1 MVVIRAGSA
10 ADAAQIAEVQRDSWF
25 GAYAGIIADEIIDR
39 VTALDGGARV
49 RQSFRTRPWQRMIV
63 AVPDGEDAAGIV
75 GYAAFGPETDVLGAP
90 WPHPLS
96 TDGEERRVAEL
107 YALYVR
113 PAWWSTGTGRA
124 LMDRVL
130 ARSVAA
136 RLLVHHVVGA
146 AGQPAR
152 PPFLRAG
159 RVRAGRRQQRAH
171 RPRQCPRVALP
182 PAAITSASG
191 N

>member
-1 MVVIRAGSA
+1 MVTRAGSV

-25 GAYAGIIADEIIDR
+25 GAYTGIIADEIIDR
-39 VTALDGGARV
+39 VTALDDGARV

-63 AVPDGEDAAGIV
+63 AIPDGNDGEDGERSGIV

-113 PAWWSTGTGRA
+113 PGWWSTGTGRA

-130 ARSVAA
+130 ARLVTAGYSSVTLWVLRDNQRA
-136 RLLVHHVVGA
+136 RRFY
-146 AGQPAR
+146 Q
-152 PPFLRAG
+152 RAG
-159 RVRAGRRQQRAH
+159 FAPDGATNVLTGLGDVLELRYRQQ
-171 RPRQCPRVALP
+171 L
-182 PAAITSASG
+182 
-191 N
+191 

>member
-1 MVVIRAGSA
+1 VVVIRASSV
-10 ADAAQIAEVQRDSWF
+10 ADAAPIAAVQREAWF
-25 GAYAGIIADEIIDR
+25 AAYTGIIPDAIIDR
-39 VTALDGGARV
+39 VTAPDAGARV

-63 AVPDGEDAAGIV
+63 ATPDDEQAGIV

-130 ARSVAA
+130 ARSA
-136 RLLVHHVVGA
+136 A
-146 AGQPAR
+146 AGYSSITLWVLRDNAR
-152 PPFLRAG
+152 ARRFYERAG
-159 RVRAGRRQQRAH
+159 FAPDGASSVLERLDGVTEVRYRRPLSR
-171 RPRQCPRVALP
+171 
-182 PAAITSASG
+182 
-191 N
+191 